1 MSNDPGIEYDCMV
14 DEIKEMQERIKQLED
29 YIKILEQKVAS
40 ITALLEA
47 KDRVEKAS
55 PV

>member
-1 MSNDPGIEYDCMV
+1 MTEDR
-14 DEIKEMQERIKQLED
+14 IKELEA
-29 YIKILEQKVAS
+29 YINKLEQKVAS

-55 PV
+55 PTKQI